1 MAWADRAA
9 PIVADVIR
17 TVGRADQQALRQALV
32 EAYPWGG
39 TKKRPLQG
47 VAGRGAAAAWAP
59 TECSPHMTRPTPKQT
74 YSINHRK
81 RYQ

>member
-39 TKKRPLQG
+39 ARKNAPYKAWLGEVRRQLGHPLN
-47 VAGRGAAAAWAP
+47 AP
-59 TECSPHMTRPTPKQT
+59 PT
-74 YSINHRK
+74 
-81 RYQ
+81 